1 MNQETPPPSEEGPP
15 ETWVSRV
22 REDFADHPEV
32 ADRVI
37 SNVGQPRWRGLRLN
51 SLRGDPEAT
60 RREIEAD
67 GIAGETL
74 PWFEDAIVVDQETA
88 DRAKDHP
95 AWKDGR
101 IILQSPSSLA
111 AVRALDAQP
120 GERVLDLCAAPGG
133 KSAAIAAST
142 PGPIDLVAND
152 RSRNRCHRMRA
163 LFATLGVEARVR
175 IGPGERMPGPREGGF
190 DRVLVDA
197 PCSGEGRFHLDDPR
211 SWSEWTP
218 KATRRLASLQKSLLH
233 AAIQLVRPGGRIV
246 YSTCTLGRN
255 ENEAVV
261 ARALQRYGEDFP
273 GLSLEPIGDQLPCG
287 LPLLDPPGENGDSR
301 DGMRRYVPATM
312 GSIPEQALDGFFI
325 ACLGRRR

>member
-1 MNQETPPPSEEGPP
+1 M
-15 ETWVSRV
+15 SRV
-22 REDFADHPEV
+22 RDDFADHPGI
-32 ADRVI
+32 ADRI
-37 SNVGQPRWRGLRLN
+37 LANVSQPRWRGLRFN
-51 SLRGDPEAT
+51 SLRGDPDT
-60 RREIEAD
+60 IRREIEAD
-67 GIAGETL
+67 GIAGETM
-74 PWFEDAIVVDQETA
+74 PWFEDAIVIDEETA
-88 DRAKDHP
+88 DRAKEHP
-95 AWKDGR
+95 AWKEGR

-111 AVRALDAQP
+111 AVRALDARP

-142 PGPIDLVAND
+142 PGPIELVAND

-197 PCSGEGRFHLDDPR
+197 PCSGEGRFHVDDPR
-211 SWSEWTP
+211 AWAEWTP

-246 YSTCTLGRN
+246 YSTCTLGRT

-261 ARALQRYGEDFP
+261 ARALQRYGD
-273 GLSLEPIGDQLPCG
+273 EPHRLILDPLPEGIPVG
-287 LPLLDPPGENGDSR
+287 LPLIDPPDMRNGDSS
-301 DGMRRYVPATM
+301 MRRYAPKGNGTL
-312 GSIPEQALDGFFI
+312 PERALDGFFI
-325 ACLGRRR
+325 AALRTQGG